1 MNAIQTT
8 RSSQRLYS
16 LPILGLICTALL
28 GTACGNWDQ
37 FGNGPLN
44 PHNTIV
50 PGPEAGIT
58 VQTDLLHPVA
68 GSNHGSE
75 VGVLVDRNGEYYVS
89 SYDSEIHAYDH
100 AGTWMG
106 SYDLGV
112 DGSRAAPYVHTEP
125 LSMGS
130 RATIFTGAEGGGF
143 YAIDVDKTTVPFTM
157 TLTDSDL
164 TFGTSESSP
173 KRARD
178 KTLYIAGQW
187 GDVTRYEYTGAGL
200 LLRLNTLPLG
210 EVITGAIA
218 LYDIDPQYP
227 DEEVLV
233 ATADGNFYVL
243 DHRLTTILWSET
255 TGAATSDLYYAGVTV
270 AERGGMAPV
279 ALLPI
284 ASDGGAATNP
294 NSGMVRAINLWT
306 HGVEWELVPSET
318 SLAEDAIEG
327 SIAVLHDQAK
337 FSTHDGG
344 DDDGFGH
351 DTPVLNNPGANDQN
365 TGFQFDHLD
374 PNKMMPFHATFAST
388 DSFLYGIDIVAGVE
402 IWKYQMRTSGYD
414 APVVDG
420 NNIIYVGDGTT
431 TLHAVEGKWTC
442 PGCGIWNDNSIS
454 VGGVSDI
461 VKLGV
466 TNDRG
471 LVVGSGGSAYALF
484 Q

>member
-1 MNAIQTT
+1 MNATT
-8 RSSQRLYS
+8 TTQSRQRFYS
-16 LPILGLICTALL
+16 LAVLGLVLTALL

-37 FGNGPLN
+37 FGNGPMN

-58 VQTDLLHPVA
+58 VQNDLLHPVA

-75 VGVLVDRNGEYYVS
+75 VGVLVDRNGDYYVS

-100 AGTWMG
+100 TGNWMG
-106 SYDLGV
+106 SYDLGL
-112 DGSRAAPYVHTEP
+112 DGPRAAPYVHSTGLTMRAE
-125 LSMGS
+125 
-130 RATIFTGAEGGGF
+130 ATIFTGAEGGGF
-143 YAIDVDKTTVPFTM
+143 YAIHVDKTTTPFTL
-157 TLTDSDL
+157 TLTDSDPRL
-164 TFGTSESSP
+164 GTSESSP

-178 KTLYIAGQW
+178 KTLYIASQW
-187 GDVTRYEYTGAGL
+187 GDVVRYEYTAGGVL
-200 LLRLNTLPLG
+200 NRLNTLSLG
-210 EVITGAIA
+210 QVITGAIA
-218 LYDIDPQYP
+218 LYDIDPEYP
-227 DEEVLV
+227 EEEVLV

-243 DHRLTTILWSET
+243 DHRLTVIIWSEG

-270 AERGGMAPV
+270 AERGTDAPV

-284 ASDGGAATNP
+284 ASDGALGSSP

-306 HGVEWELVPSET
+306 QGVEWELVPSET
-318 SLAEDAIEG
+318 SLSEDAIEG
-327 SIAVLHDQAK
+327 SIAVLHDQSS
-337 FSTHDGG
+337 FSTHHGG
-344 DDDGFGH
+344 DDQSGD
-351 DTPVLNNPGANDQN
+351 DQALVNNPGANDPN
-365 TGFQFDHLD
+365 AGIVTIGRID
-374 PNKMMPFHATFAST
+374 PHKMMPFHATFAST

-402 IWKYQMRTSGYD
+402 IWKYQMLESGYD
-414 APVVDG
+414 APVVDV

-431 TLHAVEGKWTC
+431 TLHAVEGKWVC
-442 PGCGIWNDNSIS
+442 AGCGIWTDASIS

-471 LVVGSGGSAYALF
+471 LVVGSGVSAYALF